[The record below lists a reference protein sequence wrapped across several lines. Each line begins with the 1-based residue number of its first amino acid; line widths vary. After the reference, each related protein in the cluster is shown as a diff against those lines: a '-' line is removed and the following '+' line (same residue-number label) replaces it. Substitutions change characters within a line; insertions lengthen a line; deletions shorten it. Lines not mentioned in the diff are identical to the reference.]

1 MNRTSSDLKKEFPE
15 LNFIIDNRLPRKLF
29 GVINRNVVHLNP
41 TLTEI
46 EARCT
51 IVEEAKHWKYTVGD
65 ITKYDSINDIKQ
77 EKFARRKAHN
87 YLINLDDLVL
97 CYELGITTYYE
108 ASIFLNVTEQFL
120 LEAIENFREKY
131 GLMYDTGKYIINFGP
146 TIQIFKEDNS
156 SYAYDY
162 GA

>member
-1 MNRTSSDLKKEFPE
+1 
-15 LNFIIDNRLPRKLF
+15 
-29 GVINRNVVHLNP
+29 
-41 TLTEI
+41 
-46 EARCT
+46 
-51 IVEEAKHWKYTVGD
+51 
-65 ITKYDSINDIKQ
+65 
-77 EKFARRKAHN
+77 
-87 YLINLDDLVL
+87 
-97 CYELGITTYYE
+97 LGITTYYE

-131 GLMYDTGKYIINFGP
+131 GLMYNTGKYIINFGP